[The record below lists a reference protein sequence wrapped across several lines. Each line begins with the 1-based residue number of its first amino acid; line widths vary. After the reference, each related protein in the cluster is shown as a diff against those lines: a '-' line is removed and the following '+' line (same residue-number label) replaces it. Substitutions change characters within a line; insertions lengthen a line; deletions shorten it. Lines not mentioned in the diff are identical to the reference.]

1 MRPTDP
7 MSFVSLSGPAI
18 EKLLPSTGPD
28 ALKVD
33 HVEGEESLSGLFRY
47 IVRFHIEHEPS
58 FGGEGD
64 GGLGETRAGANSA
77 HSSAAPFSEVIG
89 QRITMAL
96 ARDGN
101 PSRTVCGIVSRARQH
116 GAGQGREPSRLAG
129 YRVEIR
135 PQLWTLRF
143 SRTSRTFADAPVVTR
158 TSSDDSEDGILN
170 RVLSRAGLSF
180 VTDLKETYPPLKHVS
195 QHDETDYAFFH
206 RVAEE
211 AGVVYWIDAD
221 GTVVL
226 SDHNEAFDRFTRRD
240 EAGTEK
246 HTLVPISSTDK
257 TDYEKALLSYSF
269 EQNLVPE
276 MLMAQSVDF
285 DQGKEVS
292 ASARGPD
299 ATAQETASEEV
310 HTGEAQAVGTVRE
323 GPGGLTQYA
332 SETSTE
338 AWTEGP
344 NMRRRRQ
351 HQLRAA
357 QKLLRGTT
365 PARLLGAGH
374 RFVLEEE
381 TCGDVLRHFDDA
393 ARMEFVVGRLLLDTE
408 GNACTVE
415 FEAFPIGPPPT
426 EEGADTAD
434 TKYRGARYMKQSGGA
449 SPGGSP
455 ERPSVDRYALSAEAT
470 AGPGTQI
477 QPGIYPAT
485 VTGLPEKSTHRDRAK
500 QGMVK
505 VEVDLGGQPNE
516 EVWAR
521 VLTFWAG
528 NNYGGHFLPRKHTK
542 VAIAYPAQDSS
553 EAPFVIGG
561 FFDGTHSMPF
571 ADTPAKKSGI
581 RGESRRTNGE
591 NGGGNGQSSETY
603 LHNEISLI
611 DEGGEEEIQILAP
624 KYRTDVT
631 GLDEDYSDEKRVYY
645 ERDLSGFPHLDAVRI
660 TPHPRQYVTPQEKE
674 ALDSKE
680 DAGVCVLRDD
690 VEEVWSNED
699 FESSCGRSRDEMRRI
714 RLQEWEKSKKETKII
729 LKEEYRKKDHGMI
742 EKLSIEEYKKLPKNI
757 EFKVRIDDLLEET
770 LEDYWENAE
779 RYRDVF
785 EEGWVRLSKS
795 AKKEY
800 NVEKIR
806 EMSFS
811 IEEIINMPEK
821 TTFEVWETETDITDV
836 EIVEP
841 HKREEVK
848 GINNVIKKAERED
861 WFAGEAS
868 LNYEEWR
875 LKKAGKDLFTTY
887 SGDVIPPFKKA
898 YDTIRVGRDAYLV
911 RPFREAYPASV
922 EVDVRARGGQSR
934 AEYIEGDAIEV
945 TNGCFQLHAF
955 GDRVEISRSS
965 ESDGDVFDKEFRE
978 EWEMNGL
985 PDKYDRF
992 DEEKHKPIALLSKDG
1007 SITIR
1012 SEKGI
1017 NIESAKDINI
1027 QSNKNINMYAKKNIK
1042 MEADKKIKS
1051 KSGKKDITES
1061 PKIYLEGTG
1070 GSGKVDADAKKIK
1083 IGSINNT
1090 QKIELSANSVKKKD
1104 NLNYTLEGGV
1114 KIVRKGVVASNK
1126 GVFNT
1131 ASAMKNIQAG
1141 FESKAVALETASISH
1156 GNKNVLGEL
1165 MTSLVKF
1172 DVDIVKEG
1180 LQGAKTESG
1189 GIKLVH
1195 HAMEGH

>member
-1 MRPTDP
+1 

-18 EKLLPSTGPD
+18 EKLLPGTGPD

-64 GGLGETRAGANSA
+64 GGLGEARAGANSA

-116 GAGQGREPSRLAG
+116 GAGQGREPSRLAS

-276 MLMAQSVDF
+276 TLMAQSVDF

-344 NMRRRRQ
+344 NMSRRRQ

-381 TCGDVLRHFDDA
+381 TCGDVLRHFDNA

-455 ERPSVDRYALSAEAT
+455 ERSSVDRYALSAEAT

-631 GLDEDYSDEKRVYY
+631 GLDEDYSDEKSVYY
-645 ERDLSGFPHLDAVRI
+645 ERDLSGFPHLDADRI

-680 DAGVCVLRDD
+680 DAGVCALRDD
-690 VEEVWSNED
+690 VEELWSNED
-699 FESSCGRSRDEMRRI
+699 FEGSRGRSRDEMRRI
-714 RLQEWEKSKKETKII
+714 SLREWEKYNKNTKII
-729 LKEEYRKKDHGMI
+729 LKKEYRKKDYKMK
-742 EKLSIEEYKKLPKNI
+742 ETLSIEEYKKLPK
-757 EFKVRIDDLLEET
+757 ERRFKVRIDDLLEET
-770 LEDYWENAE
+770 FVDYWGEAE
-779 RYRDVF
+779 AYRDLF
-785 EEGWVRLSKS
+785 EEGWVDLTEN
-795 AKKEY
+795 AKKKY
-800 NVEKIR
+800 SVEEIE

-811 IEEIINMPEK
+811 IEEIKNMPEK
-821 TTFEVWETETDITDV
+821 TTFEKWHT
-836 EIVEP
+836 
-841 HKREEVK
+841 HEVD
-848 GINNVIKKAERED
+848 EREPD
-861 WFAGEAS
+861 
-868 LNYEEWR
+868 LEEEITGVNSVLWAAKESRQHYDGMFLEKWDEYR
-875 LKKAGKDLFTTY
+875 LKEAGKDLFTTY
-887 SGDVIPPFKKA
+887 IGDAIPLPPFKKA
-898 YDTIRVGRDAYLV
+898 YDTIKLGRDAYFV

-934 AEYIEGDAIEV
+934 AEYIEGDGIEV

-965 ESDGDVFDKEFRE
+965 ESNGDVFDKEFRE
-978 EWEMNGL
+978 EWEMNDL
-985 PDKYDRF
+985 PDKHDRF
-992 DEEKHKPIALLSKDG
+992 DEKKHKPIAILSKDG

-1017 NIESAKDINI
+1017 NIESSKDINI
-1027 QSNKNINMYAKKNIK
+1027 QSNKNINMYAKKNIT

-1051 KSGKKDITES
+1051 KSEKESIVES
-1061 PKIYLEGTG
+1061 PKIYLEGTE
-1070 GSGKVDADAKKIK
+1070 GSGKVDVDAKKINV
-1083 IGSINNT
+1083 GSKDNT
-1090 QKIELSANSVKKKD
+1090 QQVKMAANSVKKKD
-1104 NLNYTLEGGV
+1104 NMNYTLGGGIKV
-1114 KIVRKGVVASNK
+1114 EYKHYVAALQDI
-1126 GVFNT
+1126 FNAT
-1131 ASAMKNIQAG
+1131 STMRNIQAG
-1141 FESKAVALETASISH
+1141 FASKFISGVESATVGIH
-1156 GNKNVLGEL
+1156 NKNSAFEFPFTLAKVGAQALHQDYRG
-1165 MTSLVKF
+1165 VF
-1172 DVDIVKEG
+1172 D
-1180 LQGAKTESG
+1180 ANG
-1189 GIKLVH
+1189 GFKLEKYG
-1195 HAMEGH
+1195 MEKH

>member
-1 MRPTDP
+1 

-18 EKLLPSTGPD
+18 EKLLPDTGPD

-58 FGGEGD
+58 FGGEGV
-64 GGLGETRAGANSA
+64 GGLGETRMGANSA
-77 HSSAAPFSEVIG
+77 PSSAVPFSEVIG

-96 ARDGN
+96 AREGH

-180 VTDLKETYPPLKHVS
+180 DTDLKETYPPLKHVS

-276 MLMAQSVDF
+276 TLMAQSVDF

-292 ASARGPD
+292 ASARGAD
-299 ATAQETASEEV
+299 ATARETSSEEV
-310 HTGEAQAVGTVRE
+310 HTGEAQSVGTVRE
-323 GPGGLTQYA
+323 GPGGLTRYA

-374 RFVLEEE
+374 RFVLEDE

-393 ARMEFVVGRLLLDTE
+393 ARMEFVVGRLLLETE

-415 FEAFPIGPPPT
+415 FEAVPIGPPPT
-426 EEGADTAD
+426 EEGADPAD
-434 TKYRGARYMKQSGGA
+434 TRYRGARYMKQSGGT

-485 VTGLPEKSTHRDRAK
+485 VTDLPEKSTHRDRAK

-591 NGGGNGQSSETY
+591 NGGGNGQSSKKY

-645 ERDLSGFPHLDAVRI
+645 ERDLSGFPHLDVDRI
-660 TPHPRQYVTPQEKE
+660 TPHPRQYVTPEEKE

-690 VEEVWSNED
+690 VEELWSNED
-699 FESSCGRSRDEMRRI
+699 FESSRGRSRDEMRRV
-714 RLQEWEKSKKETKII
+714 RLQEWEECEKDTKII
-729 LKEEYRKKDHGMI
+729 LKKEYRKKDYKMK
-742 EKLSIEEYKKLPKNI
+742 EELSVGEYKKAPKNI

-770 LEDYWENAE
+770 FEDYWEKAE
-779 RYRDVF
+779 EHRDIF
-785 EEGWVRLSKS
+785 EEEWVKLSEH
-795 AKKEY
+795 AKKTY
-800 NVEKIR
+800 RVEKI
-806 EMSFS
+806 EDISFS

-821 TTFEVWETETDITDV
+821 TTFGLFYVDYYDDKEGGYVLN
-836 EIVEP
+836 P
-841 HKREEVK
+841 PAFKKGEVK
-848 GINNVIKKAERED
+848 GVNSVLKEAKYQKDNWDSGD
-861 WFAGEAS
+861 W
-868 LNYEEWR
+868 YEWR
-875 LKKAGKDLFTTY
+875 LKEAGKDLFTTY
-887 SGDVIPPFKKA
+887 SGDVLPPFKKA
-898 YDTIRVGRDAYLV
+898 YDTIRIGRDAYLV

-922 EVDVRARGGQSR
+922 EVDVRARGGESR
-934 AEYIEGDAIEV
+934 AEYIDGDAIEV

-985 PDKYDRF
+985 PDKHDRF
-992 DEEKHKPIALLSKDG
+992 DEEKHNPIAILSKDG

-1017 NIESAKDINI
+1017 NIESAKDINL

-1042 MEADKKIKS
+1042 MEAGKKIKS
-1051 KSGKKDITES
+1051 KSGKKNITVS

-1070 GSGKVDADAKKIK
+1070 GSGKVDVDAKKVK
-1083 IGSINNT
+1083 VGSIDNT
-1090 QKIELSANSVKKKD
+1090 QKIKMSANSVKKKD
-1104 NLNYTLEGGV
+1104 NLNYTIDGGV
-1114 KIVRKGVVASNK
+1114 KVVRKGVVASNK
-1126 GVFNT
+1126 VVFNT

-1141 FESKAVALETASISH
+1141 FESKAVGAETASIIL
-1156 GNKNVLGEL
+1156 GNKNVLGEF
-1165 MTSLVKF
+1165 MSSLVKF
-1172 DVDIVKEG
+1172 DLDVVKEG
-1180 LQGAKTESG
+1180 VQGVKTESG
-1189 GIKLVH
+1189 GIKLVAH
-1195 HAMEGH
+1195 TIEGH